1 MRADR
6 EPTRQVEAKMSDKDQ
21 ETVETEASEA
31 EAAASPEEMRDEEP
45 TETTAGDLTREEEL
59 EARVAELKDQLLRAI
74 AEQENVRKRA
84 DRERDQIRKFG
95 ISNFAKDLLSA
106 ADNLRRA
113 LDAGPENMEGVDDAV
128 RNLIIGVEMTEK
140 ELLTAFEKNGIRKID
155 PMGEKFD
162 YNFHQAMFEVEDSG
176 QEAGTVVQVLQPGY
190 AIEDR
195 ILRPAM
201 VGVAKAGAV
210 DVPEHLDT
218 TV

>member
-1 MRADR
+1 MSEKDQDPIDADFPENEEAAVNEDVR
-6 EPTRQVEAKMSDKDQ
+6 GPDPMAGADSEAPTR
-21 ETVETEASEA
+21 EA
-31 EAAASPEEMRDEEP
+31 E
-45 TETTAGDLTREEEL
+45 L
-59 EARVAELKDQLLRAI
+59 EVQVVELKDQLLRAV

-84 DRERDQIRKFG
+84 EREREQIRKFG
-95 ISNFAKDLLSA
+95 ISNFAKELLSA

-113 LDAGPENMEGVDDAV
+113 LDAGPQDMDGVDDAV
-128 RNLIIGVEMTEK
+128 RNLIVGVEMTER
-140 ELLTAFEKNGIRKID
+140 ELLSAFEKNGVRKID

-176 QEAGTVVQVLQPGY
+176 QEAGTVVQVLQSGY

-201 VGVAKAGAV
+201 VGVAKAPAA
-210 DVPEHLDT
+210 DVPDHLDT